1 MVELSLILVGTG
13 KRGCSSLPL
22 SVALSVTSLGEDPDS
37 LTDGSGDTRDG
48 DDRGEA

>member
-13 KRGCSSLPL
+13 KRGCIPL

-37 LTDGSGDTRDG
+37 LADGSGDTRDG
-48 DDRGEA
+48 DDSGEA